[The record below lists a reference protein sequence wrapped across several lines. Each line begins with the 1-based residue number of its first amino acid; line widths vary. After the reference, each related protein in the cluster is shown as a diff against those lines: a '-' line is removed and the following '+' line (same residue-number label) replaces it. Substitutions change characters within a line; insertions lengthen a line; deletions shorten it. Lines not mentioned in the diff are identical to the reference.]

1 MDSRHAAGQ
10 NAESVALD
18 YLAGQGLTCVA
29 RNYRCRSGELDL
41 VLLDG
46 ATLVVAE
53 VRFRKASAFASA
65 AQSVGRQKQRRLVS
79 ATQHFLMRH
88 PELQEHAVRF
98 DVVALDENVTG
109 GTSRIQW
116 IKDAFEA

>member
-1 MDSRHAAGQ
+1 MDSRHVAGQ
-10 NAESVALD
+10 NAESAALD
-18 YLAGQGLTCVA
+18 YLTGQGLTVVA
-29 RNYRCRSGELDL
+29 RNYRCRSGEPDL

-46 ATLVVAE
+46 ATLVIAE
-53 VRFRKASAFASA
+53 VRFRKASAFSSA
-65 AQSVGRQKQRRLVS
+65 AQSVGSQKQRRLVS

-88 PELQEHAVRF
+88 PKFQEHPVRF

-109 GTSRIQW
+109 VTSRIQW

>member
-1 MDSRHAAGQ
+1 MDSRHVAGQ
-10 NAESVALD
+10 NAEAAALD
-18 YLAGQGLTCVA
+18 YLVAQGLSCVA

-41 VLLDG
+41 VMLDG
-46 ATLVVAE
+46 ETLVVAE

-65 AQSVGRQKQRRLVS
+65 AQSVGSQKQRRLVS

-88 PELQEHAVRF
+88 PKLQEHPVRF
-98 DVVALDENVTG
+98 DVIALDEDVTG
-109 GTSRIQW
+109 ATNRIQW